1 MLLIRGIEIQ
11 KGELEKIPHAFF
23 VTLFFFLCASQSVA
37 GRTLKQGA
45 LGQERR
51 SAATSFGRVGTAL
64 SARRGHLR

>member
-1 MLLIRGIEIQ
+1 MHLTLNFCDIVLLCMC
-11 KGELEKIPHAFF
+11 
-23 VTLFFFLCASQSVA
+23 VSQLVA

-64 SARRGHLR
+64 SARRGRQR